1 VGIVI
6 VEVCNGN
13 AMMTLDIETILEE
26 EFPEVA
32 VLIHDCLSFCGLC
45 RVRPY
50 AIVNNKRVFADT
62 PEQCLDKIR
71 QEIKKELAQYE

>member
-1 VGIVI
+1 MGIVI